1 MYHVTIWH
9 REKQCNYNFSNKNH
23 RIFCGK
29 SNTSERGLGPSIHRS
44 MNGIN
49 THVEVLKFHK
59 KHGQI
64 MIQSTADSLYLG
76 RKVRML

>member
-1 MYHVTIWH
+1 MLPFGIERSSAIIILVI
-9 REKQCNYNFSNKNH
+9 KNH